1 MEMLVVL
8 GHGEHYGEEKEESI
22 EEVKGDFISMKGNL
36 GSLKN
41 LSGKV
46 IGK

>member
-1 MEMLVVL
+1 MLVVL
-8 GHGEHYGEEKEESI
+8 DQSENAGDEKEENM
-22 EEVKGDFISMKGNL
+22 EEVKYDFISIKGNL

-46 IGK
+46 VGK